1 MKEMAFQQ
9 KHLEKRI
16 FHCQND
22 WSGCGPAGQFLL
34 FESALR
40 FPAPILSGM
49 PDFFWAQ
56 DSGFHK
62 QKISQISEY
71 GHEASYR
78 SNFQCSDFLWLGYS
92 HKAFSSYI
100 PKVQREKSNNPQQ
113 KLYKV
118 KKECEQVP
126 E

>member
-9 KHLEKRI
+9 KHLEKSI

-22 WSGCGPAGQFLL
+22 WSGCGPVGQFWL

-40 FPAPILSGM
+40 FRAPILSGM

-62 QKISQISEY
+62 QKVSQISEH
-71 GHEASYR
+71 GARGELPV
-78 SNFQCSDFLWLGYS
+78 QFL
-92 HKAFSSYI
+92 I
-100 PKVQREKSNNPQQ
+100 QRLTSTR
-113 KLYKV
+113 L
-118 KKECEQVP
+118 
-126 E
+126 